1 MPNGRH
7 GSVAPPKPEM
17 AGGSRPAGEDA
28 VLERVASSMRVASGP
43 VRPGEIWIGDDAAV
57 VVPPAGMLVL
67 ATDAAVAGVHAD
79 LSLVG
84 LDDLGWKALTA
95 AVSDVGAMGARP
107 LHALV
112 TMCAPPGTD
121 LDLLASGVAAASAAW
136 SCPVVGGD
144 LSTATEVVVSVA
156 VTGILEGPAPPVT
169 RSGARPGDRLAVTGP
184 LGGSAAGL
192 RVLRAAAGAGGTGG
206 GTPGTGAAAGAG
218 GTGDPDGGN
227 PDAWAE
233 AAAPAAGLAEA
244 HRRPLARLAEGR
256 AARDAGATAM
266 IDVSDGLALD
276 LHRMADA
283 SGVGFRLDAVPVAPG
298 ATREEALGGGE
309 DYELVVATPDPV
321 AMAGAFAAAGL
332 RAPVV
337 IGACTAD
344 PAERCLGDE
353 PLARLGW
360 EHPLG

>member
-28 VLERVASSMRVASGP
+28 VLERVANSMRAASGP
-43 VRPGEIWIGDDAAV
+43 VQPGEIWIGDDAAV
-57 VVPPAGMLVL
+57 VTPPAGMLVL

-112 TMCAPPGTD
+112 TVCVPPGTD

-192 RVLRAAAGAGGTGG
+192 RVLRAAGA
-206 GTPGTGAAAGAG
+206 
-218 GTGDPDGGN
+218 PD
-227 PDAWAE
+227 
-233 AAAPAAGLAEA
+233 AGLAEA

-266 IDVSDGLALD
+266 IDVSDGLAID

-309 DYELVVATPDPV
+309 DYELVVATPDP
-321 AMAGAFAAAGL
+321 AALAGAFAAAGL

-344 PAERCLGDE
+344 PAERRLGDE